1 MNILDT
7 ILNSQG
13 GQAASKL
20 ASQFGVNPEQMTQTL
35 QSAVPAVV
43 GGVKNAVGQSGG
55 LQKLHDMLQ
64 AGNHQQY
71 LDNITQ
77 AFSADGI
84 AAGQQALT
92 KLFGSGD
99 AVNQVAGRVAA
110 ATGVATEKVSEILP
124 VAADLVMGVL
134 NKVQQSPLGG
144 LAESALNSPLGKM
157 AGGLLGGARQGA
169 ADPLSAIKAVLDA
182 HGGGGIADEIKGLAG
197 SFFKS

>member
-1 MNILDT
+1 
-7 ILNSQG
+7 
-13 GQAASKL
+13 
-20 ASQFGVNPEQMTQTL
+20 
-35 QSAVPAVV
+35 
-43 GGVKNAVGQSGG
+43 
-55 LQKLHDMLQ
+55 
-64 AGNHQQY
+64 
-71 LDNITQ
+71 
-77 AFSADGI
+77 
-84 AAGQQALT
+84 
-92 KLFGSGD
+92 
-99 AVNQVAGRVAA
+99 VAA
-110 ATGVATEKVSEILP
+110 RGPPATGVATEKVSEILP